1 MRPLYFLGL
10 LGISSLAIAV
20 PFAAHGQFMR
30 PPAIPDSDPNP
41 LCYWLDA
48 QGVRHN
54 LTYLCGTGPA
64 IAAPASTSTDDFGD
78 GGVSA
83 EFDGP
88 RVASNGDAIKL
99 TCDLQEESVPP
110 ESDFSFDVRVVGTLA
125 NNTDTPIRNT
135 VVRHQLIRTGEQEG
149 GGREFREVVDR
160 GGSASIRSEIA
171 AKSPQEYTS
180 TPKQVG
186 MEGFSDLFAEV
197 REITWVGADGQPGRR
212 VFDPP
217 IICDSRRSWR

>member
-1 MRPLYFLGL
+1 MPL
-10 LGISSLAIAV
+10 
-20 PFAAHGQFMR
+20 AAHGQFVR
-30 PPAIPDSDPNP
+30 PPAIPDPDPNP

-64 IAAPASTSTDDFGD
+64 IAAPAAAPTDDLGD
-78 GGVSA
+78 SGVSA

-88 RVASNGDAIKL
+88 RVASSGDAIEL
-99 TCDLQEESVPP
+99 TCDVEGEDAPR
-110 ESDFSFDVRVVGTLA
+110 DGDYDVRVVGTLD
-125 NNTDTPIRNT
+125 NNSDSPIRNV
-135 VVRHQLIRTGEQEG
+135 VVRHQLIRTREQEG

-160 GGSASIRSEIA
+160 GGSASIRSTIA
-171 AKSPQEYTS
+171 ANGRQEYTS
-180 TPKQVG
+180 NPKRVSLR
-186 MEGFSDLFAEV
+186 GFTRLFAEV

-217 IICDSRRSWR
+217 TICDSRFRWR